1 MPVRKQEA
9 HRALELLE
17 EYHSKLSKP
26 QDKQLRNAIERVI
39 RIFKSRLFQA
49 LLDIQ
54 EFYEITL
61 LDDTKSIQQKTA
73 ETLQIACKWENS
85 PPITGTHSNSTE
97 KYRYPEEVDLPPTSS
112 RLKDVDGLGTSVDHY
127 SSSAV
132 ESPRKVSAC
141 LFASLLVVDLRSGCT
156 SRRSSELLLRPSDHS
171 PNTVDQAL
179 G

>member
-1 MPVRKQEA
+1 MPVRKQGEA

-97 KYRYPEEVDLPPTSS
+97 VRPPVIFLP
-112 RLKDVDGLGTSVDHY
+112 R
-127 SSSAV
+127 
-132 ESPRKVSAC
+132 
-141 LFASLLVVDLRSGCT
+141 
-156 SRRSSELLLRPSDHS
+156 LLLLYSLRTVQHSGATQCIVMFYFARSAQLQLSVGTDCTMSQLSD
-171 PNTVDQAL
+171 
-179 G
+179 

>member
-1 MPVRKQEA
+1 MEA

-132 ESPRKVSAC
+132 ESPRKVSGPNMRLASS
-141 LFASLLVVDLRSGCT
+141 LFWRVEDPARICILFDASAAVM
-156 SRRSSELLLRPSDHS
+156 
-171 PNTVDQAL
+171 
-179 G
+179 